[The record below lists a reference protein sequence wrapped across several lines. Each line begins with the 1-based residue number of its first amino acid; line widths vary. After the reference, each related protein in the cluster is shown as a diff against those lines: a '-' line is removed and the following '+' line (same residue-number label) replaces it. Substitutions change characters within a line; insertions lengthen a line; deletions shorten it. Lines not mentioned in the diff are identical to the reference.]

1 MVGLIIVYLAAR
13 LCRLCVYSMLI
24 QLHKLIS
31 TIALAVCTS
40 TGMVAACFMLLT
52 IVEIKY

>member
-13 LCRLCVYSMLI
+13 LCRLCVYSVLI